1 MTTSRAYLH
10 ACAASLPLLVGASA
24 IVAGSEVAMSGLVA
38 GVFAL
43 VSLATFELASRRFVM
58 AAVVP
63 DSLAGGLFLAQRMGA
78 LFLVGALLAWLGPA
92 AVAIGFA
99 SVAGGALIHAIV
111 RALHAADVQQLP
123 AVHTM
128 ETPC

>member
-1 MTTSRAYLH
+1 ML
-10 ACAASLPLLVGASA
+10 
-24 IVAGSEVAMSGLVA
+24 AGSEVALSALVA

-43 VSLATFELASRRFVM
+43 ASLATFELASRRFVM
-58 AAVVP
+58 AAVAP
-63 DSLAGGLFLAQRMGA
+63 DPLASGLFMAQRMGA
-78 LFLVGALLAWLGPA
+78 LFLVGALLAWLGPL
-92 AVAIGFA
+92 AVAIGFG
-99 SVAGGALIHAIV
+99 SVAGGSLIHAIV